1 MRIFKN
7 KAFNRWARKTGLT
20 ADDLRNAAK
29 EVADGNVE
37 GDLGGKVFKKRV
49 ALNAGKSGGA
59 RAIVCYQCGK
69 NIFYVYGYEKNQRT
83 NIKDDEL
90 KALKE
95 LAKTYLAYSE
105 EELDEMVEDKTLF
118 EIKVKK
124 AKDDG

>member
-29 EVADGNVE
+29 EVAGGKVE

-69 NIFYVYGYEKNQRT
+69 NIFYVYGYEKNQRS
-83 NIKDDEL
+83 NIEDDEL
-90 KALKE
+90 KALRKM
-95 LAKTYLAYSE
+95 AKTYLAYSE
-105 EELDEMVEDKTLF
+105 EELDEMVEDKTLI
-118 EIKVKK
+118 EIK